1 MLHPDAHIFSHHAS
15 KDPVPPWGTLDRFLL
30 RTEQTGW
37 AVLYSKKEANPCSV
51 CTYGWAHHE
60 VSGLGGF
67 DCSCSRAS
75 LQGNHQYHAHLAARF
90 LWKPKWPWVKTKPS
104 KPAKPPQPSTTVRA
118 GCNARFLLTRS
129 AFPVLYL
136 VLAPERGPRD
146 GKPTPNPEAWESRS
160 ALATRHERYPAG
172 YSRGRRIS
180 DAIEGLIEEM
190 APDREFAATARCL
203 ECRQRSYVQ

>member
-1 MLHPDAHIFSHHAS
+1 MAS
-15 KDPVPPWGTLDRFLL
+15 FDR
-30 RTEQTGW
+30 TGY
-37 AVLYSKKEANPCSV
+37 VSKKEANPCSV

-75 LQGNHQYHAHLAARF
+75 FQGNHQYHAHRRRAFFVEA
-90 LWKPKWPWVKTKPS
+90 KVAVGKNKVTKAS
-104 KPAKPPQPSTTVRA
+104 KATPAIDNCKGRLQRKALVDQVRVSGALSGACTGKGPQMA
-118 GCNARFLLTRS
+118 N
-129 AFPVLYL
+129 
-136 VLAPERGPRD
+136 PR
-146 GKPTPNPEAWESRS
+146 PTPKPGNLGPPWPPGTSGN
-160 ALATRHERYPAG
+160 PAG

-190 APDREFAATARCL
+190 APDREFAATARRL